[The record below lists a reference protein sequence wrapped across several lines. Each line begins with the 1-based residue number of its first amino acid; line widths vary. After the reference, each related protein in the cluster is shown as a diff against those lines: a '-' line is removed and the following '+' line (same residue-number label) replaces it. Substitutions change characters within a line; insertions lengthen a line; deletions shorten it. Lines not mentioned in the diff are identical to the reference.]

1 MVSRFG
7 RAEIVNLNEI
17 RMVLDSVLPVF
28 LVIGLGWIL
37 KRFHLTN
44 ETFLK
49 MSDRLIY
56 YIFFPVLL
64 FWKIGSPAES
74 SAIDARSC
82 LAILLTAFVAWIFT
96 LLCKK
101 VFRISDFEAGA
112 FSQCCYRFN
121 TYIGMAIVLN
131 ASGELAVR
139 QFGVIISF
147 AIPLVNLLAVS
158 TLIWFSGREITR
170 SEKLRVTGKAILS
183 NPFILACVLG
193 LLYARM
199 GQPFPRFLENSFRL
213 MSAVSLPMALISIG
227 GTIDPAALRGRLK
240 ATLVASLFKV
250 GFYPVMGYL
259 ILILFNVADTYLS
272 TAMLF
277 FALPTSAA
285 TYVLSSQLDS
295 DANLASSII
304 VLSTLLSM
312 GSLSLVVWLFV
323 P

>member
-1 MVSRFG
+1 
-7 RAEIVNLNEI
+7 
-17 RMVLDSVLPVF
+17 MVLDSVLPVF

-37 KRFHLTN
+37 TRFSLAN

-49 MSDRLIY
+49 TSDRLIY

-64 FWKIGSPAES
+64 FWKIGTPTDSNT
-74 SAIDARSC
+74 IDARCC
-82 LAILLTAFVAWIFT
+82 LAVLVTIFIAWMLS
-96 LLCKK
+96 LLCKRAFK
-101 VFRISDFEAGA
+101 ISDFEAGA

-131 ASGELAVR
+131 ASGEPAVR

-147 AIPLVNLLAVS
+147 AIPFINLLAVS
-158 TLIWFSGREITR
+158 TLIWFSSREM
-170 SEKLRVTGKAILS
+170 SGGEKLRVTAKAILS

-193 LLYARM
+193 LLYAKV
-199 GQPFPRFLENSFRL
+199 GHPFPRFLENSFRL
-213 MSAVSLPMALISIG
+213 MSAVALPMALISIG
-227 GTIDPAALRGRLK
+227 GTIDPAALRGRFK
-240 ATLVASLFKV
+240 GALVASLFKV
-250 GFYPVMGYL
+250 GLYPVMGYL
-259 ILILFNVADTYLS
+259 FLKLFNIVDTSMS

-277 FALPTSAA
+277 FALPTSTAS
-285 TYVLSSQLDS
+285 YVLSSQLDS

-312 GSLSLVVWLFV
+312 GSLSLAVWLFV